1 MTMVKFACTLRY
13 QTSRRERMPRT
24 HSKPSENLASR
35 ARKLPARRT
44 RSQDKKAKSSN
55 QRAALSPRLGDAER
69 NYCFAV
75 AMKYM
80 KDEEAAADVA
90 QDALLLAHRHRG
102 SFRGASRYSTW
113 LYRIASTTALMHL
126 RKKRRTSKEV
136 PAPTLAEGGAPLAE
150 ERDVSAADPESQVAN
165 SQAIGVVKR
174 RLGELGD
181 KYQRIFWMRYLE
193 GYTEAEIAK
202 RLQLNLST
210 VKTRAHRARVAV
222 REALGRELAIA
233 A

>member
-1 MTMVKFACTLRY
+1 MNHHDVPQSPPLAQRP
-13 QTSRRERMPRT
+13 RRLPGRA
-24 HSKPSENLASR
+24 SKKRNS
-35 ARKLPARRT
+35 
-44 RSQDKKAKSSN
+44 
-55 QRAALSPRLGDAER
+55 LSPSLGDAER

-90 QDALLLAHRHRG
+90 QDALLLAHRHRS

-126 RKKRRTSKEV
+126 RKKRRSAKEV
-136 PAPTLAEGGAPLAE
+136 NATELSEGAGPLAE
-150 ERDVSAADPESQVAN
+150 AERDHLVPNPESQVAN
-165 SQAIGVVKR
+165 GEAIKLVER
-174 RLGELGD
+174 RLDELGD

-202 RLQLNLST
+202 RLKLNLST

-222 REALGRELAIA
+222 REALGRELVMA

>member
-1 MTMVKFACTLRY
+1 
-13 QTSRRERMPRT
+13 MPRT
-24 HSKPSENLASR
+24 NSK
-35 ARKLPARRT
+35 ARKKLAARAENLPARRNHRPAT
-44 RSQDKKAKSSN
+44 KAKSAN
-55 QRAALSPRLGDAER
+55 QRAALSPNLGDAER
-69 NYCFAV
+69 SYCFAV

-136 PAPTLAEGGAPLAE
+136 PSPALTEGSAPLAE
-150 ERDVSAADPESQVAN
+150 ERDLSAPDPESQVAN
-165 SQAIGVVKR
+165 GEAITVVER

-222 REALGRELAIA
+222 REALGRELALVA